1 MRGILTS
8 LLSRR
13 AFLSIAGSAM
23 AASVSARRGSQ
34 SAPDAVPAD
43 LDHILLGI
51 DDLDRGI
58 AFIEKGTGVR
68 AAFGGVHPGRGT
80 RNALLRLGTRRYL
93 EIIAPDPKQNSLA
106 AYPQLREMREPHL
119 LTWAVHTDDI
129 AAVAKKVAATGVPMV
144 GPEEGSRTRPDGKV
158 LHWKALRV
166 KDDHGGLLPFFIEWS
181 RDSAHPSEDAPAGCR
196 LVDFS
201 VAYAEGAELRT
212 LFAHL
217 GVDVNVEE
225 RPRSGL
231 RARIAGTKGTVEL
244 TS

>member
-1 MRGILTS
+1 MRSIVTS

-13 AFLSIAGSAM
+13 TFLSITGGAM
-23 AASVSARRGSQ
+23 AANAFATRDSQ
-34 SAPDAVPAD
+34 SSQGAVPTD
-43 LDHILLGI
+43 LDHILLGT

-58 AFIEKGTGVR
+58 AFVEEHTGVR

-93 EIIAPDPKQNSLA
+93 EIIAPDPKQKSLV
-106 AYPQLREMREPHL
+106 AYPQLREMREPRL

-129 AAVAKKVAATGVPMV
+129 EAVAKKVAATGVPMV

-181 RDSAHPSEDAPAGCR
+181 RDSAHPSEDAPSGCS

-201 VAYAEGAELRT
+201 VAYAEAAELRT

-217 GVDVNVEE
+217 GLDVKVAEG
-225 RPRSGL
+225 PRSGL
-231 RARIAGTKGTVEL
+231 RARIAGGKGTLAL